1 MAGTMTKK
9 VIARVVMLGGL
20 SDCSLRRLFCERLN
34 ESAKIAD
41 VITVNVKDC
50 KTVRAVRMCDNS
62 RLSDEMRTNKTHGGI
77 PVPVCCVCAL

>member
-1 MAGTMTKK
+1 
-9 VIARVVMLGGL
+9 MLGGR

-41 VITVNVKDC
+41 VITVSVEDR
-50 KTVRAVRMCDNS
+50 KTVRAVRMRDDS

-77 PVPVCCVCAL
+77 PVPVGVCVSHNV